1 MRHHYI
7 DWLRNLAILYL
18 FPFHTA
24 RIFDSFETNYVEGT
38 PSVVTTDLVAL
49 SYWFMPLLFLV
60 AGMASFHAL
69 RRRSP
74 SEYVR
79 ERVARLLVPFGFGL
93 LVVPPQAYLAYQWHD
108 VGGGEPWSYLG
119 YFADWSDL
127 SGYRGTF
134 TPAHLWFILFLFIIS
149 VALLPV
155 FRRWADVRLPGWA
168 RHPVGVVLPA
178 LALVALSAVPGIGD
192 MNIVLYAGF
201 VLAGFL
207 IATDERITETLVR
220 HRRAYALVAALGAVG
235 VLIEVHTIGWQPA
248 LTPVGAAWAV
258 GHMIVCWCTLLAFL
272 GYGRRHLNRPSRV
285 MRYLNGAVFPVYVV
299 HQTYVVA
306 IGYLVLRWTDVVWLA
321 FAVIMLASLAA
332 SLLTYEGARRVPVL
346 RVVLGIKAPRGVS
359 GAEAHSA
366 ARPRRAASSWI
377 AKKIEYGAPSGSG
390 GRSA

>member
-1 MRHHYI
+1 MRHHDI

-38 PSVVTTDLVAL
+38 PSAVTTGLIAV

-60 AGMASFHAL
+60 AGMASYHAL
-69 RRRSP
+69 QRRTPR
-74 SEYVR
+74 EYVR
-79 ERVARLLVPFGFGL
+79 ERVARLLVPLGFGI
-93 LVVPPQAYLAYQWHD
+93 LVIVPPQAYLAYRWHD

-155 FRRWADVRLPGWA
+155 FRRWSDARLPDWS
-168 RHPVGVVLPA
+168 RHPVGVVVPA
-178 LALVALSAVPGIGD
+178 LVLVTLSALPDIGGK
-192 MNIVLYAGF
+192 NIVVYAGF

-207 IATDERITETLVR
+207 IATDERITEMLVR
-220 HRRAYALVAALGAVG
+220 YRRAYAAVAALGAVG
-235 VLIEVHTIGWQPA
+235 VLVEVHTIGWQPG
-248 LTPVGAAWAV
+248 LTLVGAAFGV

-306 IGYLVLRWTDVVWLA
+306 IGFVVLSWTDVVWLA
-321 FAVIMLASLAA
+321 FVVIMLGSLAA
-332 SLLTYEGARRVPVL
+332 SLLTYEVARRVPVL
-346 RVVLGIKAPRGVS
+346 RTLLGIKAPR
-359 GAEAHSA
+359 AAAAAPTPDEAS
-366 ARPRRAASSWI
+366 RPGPHQDPVPA
-377 AKKIEYGAPSGSG
+377 
-390 GRSA
+390 

>member
-24 RIFDSFETNYVEGT
+24 RIFDSFDTNYVEGT
-38 PSVVTTDLVAL
+38 PSAVATSMIAV

-60 AGMASFHAL
+60 AGFASYHAL
-69 RRRSP
+69 QRRSP
-74 SEYVR
+74 REYLR
-79 ERVARLLVPFGFGL
+79 ERLARLAVPFGFGL
-93 LVVPPQAYLAYQWHD
+93 LVIVPPQAYLAYQWHD

-134 TPAHLWFILFLFIIS
+134 TPAHLWFILFLLIIS

-155 FRRWADVRLPGWA
+155 FRRWADVRLPDWS
-168 RHPVGVVLPA
+168 RHPVGVVLPS
-178 LALVALSAVPGIGD
+178 LALVALSAVPDVGG
-192 MNIVLYAGF
+192 MPLVMYAGF

-220 HRRAYALVAALGAVG
+220 YRRAYALVAGLGAVG
-235 VLIEVHTIGWQPA
+235 ILVEVHTIGWQPG
-248 LTPVGAAWAV
+248 LTSVGAAFAV
-258 GHMIVCWCTLLAFL
+258 GHMIVSWCTLLAFL
-272 GYGRRHLNRPSRV
+272 GYGRAHLNRPSRV

-306 IGYLVLRWTDVVWLA
+306 IGYVVLRWTDVVWGTFL
-321 FAVIMLASLAA
+321 VIMLGSLVA
-332 SLLTYEGARRVPVL
+332 SLLTYEVARRVPVL
-346 RVVLGIKAPRGVS
+346 RGLLGIKAPRVAVPPAPAPDDVS
-359 GAEAHSA
+359 
-366 ARPRRAASSWI
+366 RP
-377 AKKIEYGAPSGSG
+377 GAPSP
-390 GRSA
+390 AVPV

>member
-24 RIFDSFETNYVEGT
+24 RVFDSFETNYVQGT
-38 PSVVTTDLVAL
+38 PSVVTTDLIAL

-60 AGMASFHAL
+60 AGMASYHAL
-69 RRRSP
+69 QRRSP
-74 SEYVR
+74 REYLR
-79 ERVARLLVPFGFGL
+79 ERVERLLVPLGFGL
-93 LVVPPQAYLAYQWHD
+93 LVIVPPQAYLAYRWHD

-134 TPAHLWFILFLFIIS
+134 TPAHLWFILFLFIVS

-155 FRRWADVRLPGWA
+155 FRRWADVRLPGWT

-178 LALVALSAVPGIGD
+178 LVLVAFSALPDVGGK
-192 MNIVLYAGF
+192 NIVVYAGF
-201 VLAGFL
+201 VLAGYL
-207 IATDERITETLVR
+207 IATDERITEMLVQ
-220 HRRAYALVAALGAVG
+220 HRRAYALVAGLGAVAIL
-235 VLIEVHTIGWQPA
+235 VEIHTIGFRPE
-248 LTPVGAAWAV
+248 LTPVGAVYAV

-272 GYGRRHLNRPSRV
+272 GYGRRHLNRPSRA

-306 IGYLVLRWTDVVWLA
+306 IGFVVLR
-321 FAVIMLASLAA
+321 
-332 SLLTYEGARRVPVL
+332 
-346 RVVLGIKAPRGVS
+346 
-359 GAEAHSA
+359 
-366 ARPRRAASSWI
+366 
-377 AKKIEYGAPSGSG
+377 
-390 GRSA
+390 